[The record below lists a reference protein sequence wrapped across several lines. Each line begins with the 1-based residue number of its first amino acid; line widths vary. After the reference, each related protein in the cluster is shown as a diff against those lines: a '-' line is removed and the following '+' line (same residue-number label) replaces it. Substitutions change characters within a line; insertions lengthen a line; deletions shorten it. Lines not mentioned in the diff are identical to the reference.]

1 MLAPRTASSHRETAM
16 ILLAILLALLVIGS
30 LPAWSYSRQWGY
42 YPSTGIGIILLILI
56 LLLADHVV

>member
-1 MLAPRTASSHRETAM
+1 MLAPRTASSHRETPM

-30 LPAWSYSRQWGY
+30 LPAWPYSRQWGY